1 MLKKQH
7 FEILKII
14 ENESKLSKVA
24 ELLNLTERSVR
35 YKVDE
40 INEEIGS
47 KKIEIKKREFFSSI
61 TENDMDKLFDNIEE
75 SNYIYS
81 QKEREELIILYTLMK
96 KDNFLLKELADK
108 LSTSKSTIRNDLKK
122 LKKILL
128 KYNIKLLQDEKLKYY
143 FDYSEEDYRYFIAIY
158 LYNYVSFDKKYNK
171 IFFADLSYFRKII
184 YKEIKEEYINE
195 IEAVSKRIKKA
206 ELHFMDETL
215 NILVIL
221 MVISQKREEK
231 NTNLILENIEI
242 LKNRKEYGQLKKIFP
257 DFTNLNLLF
266 FTDYLFK
273 ISRDEKDVFIKFKN
287 WLDISVAV
295 IKIVR
300 AFEIENKT
308 NLKNMDVFLDEIFYY
323 IKPLIFRTKR
333 KIKLKNS
340 ILKDVKN
347 LYPSIFHFLKKNFYY
362 LEEVIDE
369 KVSEEEVAY
378 LVPFFHKV
386 LQNNNKMNKKA
397 ILVTTYKENIALF
410 LKEDIETEFLVDID
424 KILTLKNFEQIKD
437 KLNNYDYILTTFNVE
452 EDFVKEIKLTK
463 VIELNPILTEK
474 DIKKL
479 EDSGLIK
486 NKKIKM
492 TSLLKVILENS
503 SEVNVKTLIHSLD
516 EAFPEKIYNDID
528 KNKFSIGNFLK
539 KENIF
544 KFNLDSFGKVLNK
557 FFDLS
562 FLQKND
568 INDIINKASNNNFYS
583 YLGLKTGIIFHNFN
597 TKKNQSSMII
607 VVNEKELY
615 INSQKINTIVLINST
630 CEIKYRAI
638 IYNFVKLFFQNNNF
652 NFNEKE
658 DIYNFLIAMDNQILY
673 ISS

>member
-206 ELHFMDETL
+206 ELDFMDETL

-242 LKNRKEYGQLKKIFP
+242 LKNRKEYDQLKKIFP

-397 ILVTTYKENIALF
+397 VLVTTYKENIALF

-544 KFNLDSFGKVLNK
+544 KFNLDSFEKVLNK

-597 TKKNQSSMII
+597 TKNNQSSMII

-658 DIYNFLIAMDNQILY
+658 DIYNFLIAMDN
-673 ISS
+673 

>member
-206 ELHFMDETL
+206 ELDFMDETL

-242 LKNRKEYGQLKKIFP
+242 LKNRKEYDQLKKIFP
-257 DFTNLNLLF
+257 DFSNLNLLF

-397 ILVTTYKENIALF
+397 VLVTTYKENIALF

-544 KFNLDSFGKVLNK
+544 KFNLDSFEKVLNK

-658 DIYNFLIAMDNQILY
+658 DIYNFLIAMDN
-673 ISS
+673 

>member
-1 MLKKQH
+1 
-7 FEILKII
+7 
-14 ENESKLSKVA
+14 
-24 ELLNLTERSVR
+24 
-35 YKVDE
+35 
-40 INEEIGS
+40 
-47 KKIEIKKREFFSSI
+47 
-61 TENDMDKLFDNIEE
+61 
-75 SNYIYS
+75 
-81 QKEREELIILYTLMK
+81 
-96 KDNFLLKELADK
+96 
-108 LSTSKSTIRNDLKK
+108 
-122 LKKILL
+122 
-128 KYNIKLLQDEKLKYY
+128 
-143 FDYSEEDYRYFIAIY
+143 
-158 LYNYVSFDKKYNK
+158 VSFDKKYNK

-195 IEAVSKRIKKA
+195 IEAVSKRIKKV
-206 ELHFMDETL
+206 ELDFMDETL

-242 LKNRKEYGQLKKIFP
+242 LKNRKEYNQLKKIFP

-347 LYPSIFHFLKKNFYY
+347 LYPSIFHFFKKNFYY

-437 KLNNYDYILTTFNVE
+437 KLNNYDYILTTFNIE

-503 SEVNVKTLIHSLD
+503 SEVNLKTLIHSLD

-544 KFNLDSFGKVLNK
+544 KFNLDSFEKVLNK

-615 INSQKINTIVLINST
+615 INSQKINTIVLINSA

-658 DIYNFLIAMDNQILY
+658 DIYNFLIAMDN
-673 ISS
+673 

>member
-206 ELHFMDETL
+206 ELDFMDETL

-242 LKNRKEYGQLKKIFP
+242 LKNRKEYDQLKKIFP
-257 DFTNLNLLF
+257 DFSNLNLLF

-397 ILVTTYKENIALF
+397 VLVTTYKENIALF

-452 EDFVKEIKLTK
+452 EGFVKEIKLTK

-544 KFNLDSFGKVLNK
+544 RFNLDSFEKVLNK
-557 FFDLS
+557 FLDLS

-658 DIYNFLIAMDNQILY
+658 DIYNFLIAMDN
-673 ISS
+673 

>member
-206 ELHFMDETL
+206 ELDFMDETL

-242 LKNRKEYGQLKKIFP
+242 LKNTKEYDQLKKIFP
-257 DFTNLNLLF
+257 AFSNLNLLF

-397 ILVTTYKENIALF
+397 VLVTTYKENIALF

-544 KFNLDSFGKVLNK
+544 KFNLDSFEKVLNK

-597 TKKNQSSMII
+597 TKNNQSSMII
-607 VVNEKELY
+607 VANEKELY

-638 IYNFVKLFFQNNNF
+638 IYSFVKLFFQNNNF

-658 DIYNFLIAMDNQILY
+658 DIYNFLIAMDN
-673 ISS
+673 

>member
-24 ELLNLTERSVR
+24 KLLNLTERSVR

-397 ILVTTYKENIALF
+397 VLVTTYKENIALF

-503 SEVNVKTLIHSLD
+503 SEVNLKTLIHSLD

-544 KFNLDSFGKVLNK
+544 KFNLDSFEKVLNK

-597 TKKNQSSMII
+597 TKKNQSSIII

-615 INSQKINTIVLINST
+615 INSQKINTIVLINSA

-658 DIYNFLIAMDNQILY
+658 DIYNFLIAMDN
-673 ISS
+673 